1 MQITMTLDFFHL
13 SKWLKSITEVASH
26 DGKDVDHRNISLL
39 LEEMQTCTTTLQIN
53 LFVSQKIGNNSTSK
67 LLVIY
72 SKDTPSYHTALDH
85 ICSWQLYS

>member
-13 SKWLKSITEVASH
+13 SKWLKSIKEVASH

-39 LEEMQTCTTTLQIN
+39 LEEMQTCTTTLEIN
-53 LFVSQKIGNNSTSK
+53 GNNSTSK

-72 SKDTPSYHTALDH
+72 SKYTPSYHTALDH
-85 ICSWQLYS
+85 ICSWQLYA

>member
-53 LFVSQKIGNNSTSK
+53 GNNSTSK